1 MARRPHTKRK
11 KNQRHYQ
18 NELDH
23 PSRYSHN
30 IVELNSRQLETA
42 YAPARASQPLRAFH
56 EAQPRY
62 INAIKTQPLTFG
74 IRPAGTGTTYSPP
87 PATAIPLFSS
97 TPDSWNPPTPL
108 RVLRN
113 LCAHLTRPNNATS
126 TQ

>member
-42 YAPARASQPLRAFH
+42 YAPARASQPLRAFN
-56 EAQPRY
+56 EAQQRY
-62 INAIKTQPLTFG
+62 INAIKTHPLKFDIG
-74 IRPAGTGTTYSPP
+74 PAVTGKSYFAGALS
-87 PATAIPLFSS
+87 AEPLSLFRLNILLLSCKS
-97 TPDSWNPPTPL
+97 VD
-108 RVLRN
+108 VI
-113 LCAHLTRPNNATS
+113 
-126 TQ
+126 